1 MQASEVEFGWILSGI
16 WKRRSIVKRRTLIA
30 VILFAWFV
38 TGAFTSPSRLASGAP
53 IIWQEDVEDVFVT
66 GFCGFP
72 MEVRTTGTGVFHLF
86 LDENG
91 NFERIIITAP
101 TVKIVFTNLNTGE
114 SVWTPSVNM
123 VEQRM
128 NEDGTGTLTYKG
140 LLWHLVVPGEG
151 LVTADVGRIDWLFT
165 FDDEGSVVSEELVFA
180 AGIQENQLPP
190 MLCSVLG

>member
-1 MQASEVEFGWILSGI
+1 
-16 WKRRSIVKRRTLIA
+16 
-30 VILFAWFV
+30 V
-38 TGAFTSPSRLASGAP
+38 TGAFSSPSRPASGAP
-53 IIWQEDVEDVFVT
+53 IIWQEDIEDAFVT

-86 LDENG
+86 LDEDG
-91 NFERIIITAP
+91 NFERIIITSP
-101 TVKIVFTNLNTGE
+101 TVRLVFTNLNTGE

-123 VEQRM
+123 VDQRM
-128 NEDGTGTLTYKG
+128 NEDGTGTLSYRG

-165 FDDEGSVVSEELVFA
+165 FDDEGNVVSEELVFV

-190 MLCSVLG
+190 MLCPVLG